1 MREKAC
7 ALNNTVV
14 IVILV
19 RVIVV
24 MRHHDQNSLGEERAY
39 LTYCLQPCL
48 KGS

>member
-1 MREKAC
+1 MGESLCSNK
-7 ALNNTVV
+7 TVV

-24 MRHHDQNSLGEERAY
+24 EMRHHDQNPIGEERAY
-39 LTYCLQPCL
+39 LTYCLQPHL